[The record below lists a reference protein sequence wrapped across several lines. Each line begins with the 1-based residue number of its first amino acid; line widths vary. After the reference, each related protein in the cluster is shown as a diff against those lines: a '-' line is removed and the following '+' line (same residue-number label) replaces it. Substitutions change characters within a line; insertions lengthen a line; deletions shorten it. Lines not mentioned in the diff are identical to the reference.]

1 MNKTNLVS
9 NQVLRQHVA
18 QIVENGIN
26 HLKLKNNLGEK
37 KEAKKA
43 IRGWLGTSPTSL
55 AKTDLLHQVIR
66 MLNILEHINVI
77 FKTRNKFPTFSNSVF
92 LISNIENILFYIFE

>member
-43 IRGWLGTSPTSL
+43 IRG
-55 AKTDLLHQVIR
+55 
-66 MLNILEHINVI
+66 
-77 FKTRNKFPTFSNSVF
+77 
-92 LISNIENILFYIFE
+92 